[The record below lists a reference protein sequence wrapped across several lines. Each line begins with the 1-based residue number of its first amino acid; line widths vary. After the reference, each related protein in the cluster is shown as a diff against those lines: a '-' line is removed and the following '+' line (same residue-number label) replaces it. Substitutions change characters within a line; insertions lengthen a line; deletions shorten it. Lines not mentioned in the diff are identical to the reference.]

1 MFDYNLKS
9 LSPQGWLPCTR
20 EIFDELTHR
29 EDVKAICLELRQ
41 LYDHYDEGR
50 LPQSTFQE
58 RKGQLKK
65 RLPAFAFHA
74 HFPDGRRANKT
85 ALPSGLCMIDIDNL
99 ADPHELWADILSHLV
114 EEKRVESRDENL
126 LEDERVESREENG
139 RISAFTEV
147 DGIPLDPSAELAPSA
162 NPSAILGTPPKRG
175 EMEGGLH
182 HSPFTIHHSLLLSH
196 VTPSGHGL
204 RLVLRIDDSL
214 RDESPADAIIRMQ
227 QLVREWFISVLGKDP
242 GIDLACKDL
251 ARISFAVPDSYI
263 LYLDDKLFDQPDA
276 GRKFSDD
283 YLKGVA
289 EDLEAEDYID
299 EEEEAQNSP
308 SLPAVAAANNPS
320 NGPCDDASPLRVGAN
335 SRASECHA
343 SLLADGRAQPRV
355 STLAVARTAPQGGA
369 HTNDHAANDDDIRD
383 VPSRRAT
390 ARVAPTSN
398 GNADTREDLA
408 DPQDGAHH
416 SPFTIDLRSSLGCTR
431 DSSSKLGSPLVG
443 TSLHHSPKKDPAD
456 SPLSSL
462 VSPLQFK
469 GIPYEDI
476 IRMYWQEMGGE
487 PSMGERN
494 TKLHQLAYHLRYI
507 CDFNADLLQKIMPT
521 FGLNDKEM
529 HDLIQSALKAPR
541 YSYSNVMNKVLAKMQ
556 LSDKEDSP
564 LSSLVSP
571 LKQDSPLSSLVSPLE
586 ADDDPPAMPTD
597 LPPLVE
603 LLVSCSPE
611 AYKPAVAHGIFPPL
625 ATHLRDVR
633 FRYIDNVEHEAT
645 LMCLLMAGSSAGKS
659 CLAMPIRYLMADI
672 RKRDDDNL
680 LREKLWKKEC
690 TSLGA
695 NQDKPPRPEGLI
707 IQEIDPDITNPAFV
721 QRMKEAEPSP
731 LYACMNEVEQ
741 FDNLRSSRGSK
752 AQFQIMCYAFDP
764 GNRYGQT
771 RVGVSSVTEK
781 VCVRF
786 NWNASTTINK
796 GQRYFKSVANDGPL
810 SRINVCTIPP
820 APIGDQMPVYGIY
833 PDDYAQ
839 QLQPYLD
846 NLCRAHGLLLIP
858 EATRFA
864 WRLVDR
870 NAQISSLTQNPVF
883 EHLSFRAAVIAWL
896 KACVLYV
903 AQGNQWDERIEQFC
917 QWSMDYDLWCKMRF
931 FSQAIEE
938 AMRNEVVTPWR
949 KDNLLNMLKDSFTK
963 SDIKQLLRINGCKS
977 SPAKILYI
985 WEHRHF
991 IRQNDDGSY
1000 SKILE

>member
-1 MFDYNLKS
+1 MFDYNPKS

-41 LYDHYDEGR
+41 LYDLYDEGR

-99 ADPHELWADILSHLV
+99 ADPHELWAEILSHLLKD
-114 EEKRVESRDENL
+114 ERRESREENP
-126 LEDERVESREENG
+126 LEDERVESREENASTMPAAA
-139 RISAFTEV
+139 SADSSFF
-147 DGIPLDPSAELAPSA
+147 
-162 NPSAILGTPPKRG
+162 IL
-175 EMEGGLH
+175 
-182 HSPFTIHHSLLLSH
+182 HSSLQLSH

-204 RLVLRIDDSL
+204 RLVMRIDDTL
-214 RDESPADAIIRMQ
+214 RQYPADQAIIRMQ

-263 LYLDDKLFDQPDA
+263 LYLDDKLFDQSDA
-276 GRKFSDD
+276 RRKFSDD

-299 EEEEAQNSP
+299 EAEETRDENL
-308 SLPAVAAANNPS
+308 SLDERGETRDE
-320 NGPCDDASPLRVGAN
+320 NGQV
-335 SRASECHA
+335 HY
-343 SLLADGRAQPRV
+343 
-355 STLAVARTAPQGGA
+355 
-369 HTNDHAANDDDIRD
+369 
-383 VPSRRAT
+383 
-390 ARVAPTSN
+390 
-398 GNADTREDLA
+398 
-408 DPQDGAHH
+408 
-416 SPFTIDLRSSLGCTR
+416 SPFTI
-431 DSSSKLGSPLVG
+431 
-443 TSLHHSPKKDPAD
+443 HHSPKNDPAAASAD

-507 CDFNADLLQKIMPT
+507 CDFNADLLRKIMPT

-556 LSDKEDSP
+556 LRD
-564 LSSLVSP
+564 
-571 LKQDSPLSSLVSPLE
+571 KQDSPLSSLVSPLE
-586 ADDDPPAMPTD
+586 NDDDPPAMPAD

-603 LLVSCSPE
+603 LLTSCSPE

-771 RVGVSSVTEK
+771 RVGVNSVTEK

-796 GQRYFKSVANDGPL
+796 GQKYFKSVVNDGPL

-820 APIGDQMPVYGIY
+820 APIGAEMPVYGIY
-833 PDDYAQ
+833 PDDFAQ

-846 NLCRAHGLLLIP
+846 NLCRAHDLLLIP
-858 EATRFA
+858 EATDFA
-864 WRLVDR
+864 WRMVDR
-870 NAQISSLTQNPVF
+870 NAQTSALTQNPVF
-883 EHLSFRAAVIAWL
+883 EHLSFRAAVITWL

-903 AQGNQWDERIEQFC
+903 AQGNQWDQRIEAFC

-931 FSQAIEE
+931 FSQAIEN
-938 AMRNEVVTPWR
+938 AMKNETITPWR
-949 KDNLLNMLKDSFTK
+949 NDNLLNKLKSNFTK
-963 SDIKQLLRINGCKS
+963 SDVKLLLTTSGCKS
-977 SPAKILYI
+977 SPAKILNT
-985 WEHRHF
+985 WEHRRF
-991 IRQNDDGSY
+991 IRQNDDGTY
-1000 SKILE
+1000 QKILVNGERCE